1 MVTVEKGFASG
12 GCSDAPMAGYF
23 HLGLIGA
30 VTSPAK
36 QYVEVN
42 EQLCEILGYPRAE
55 LLRMT
60 WAELTDP
67 EDLGVDVAN
76 FNRVLAGELNGY
88 AIDKRWVRKDGRIID
103 STIVVRAVR
112 RADRTVEYFVALLQ
126 ELTQRRRWEAATRQA

>member
-1 MVTVEKGFASG
+1 LIIHLNVAPGQSQITLLYSPLDPNRSG
-12 GCSDAPMAGYF
+12 
-23 HLGLIGA
+23 
-30 VTSPAK
+30 K
-36 QYVEVN
+36 
-42 EQLCEILGYPRAE
+42 
-55 LLRMT
+55 RMRVLAMINAIT

-126 ELTQRRRWEAATRQA
+126 DLTQRRRWEAATRQA